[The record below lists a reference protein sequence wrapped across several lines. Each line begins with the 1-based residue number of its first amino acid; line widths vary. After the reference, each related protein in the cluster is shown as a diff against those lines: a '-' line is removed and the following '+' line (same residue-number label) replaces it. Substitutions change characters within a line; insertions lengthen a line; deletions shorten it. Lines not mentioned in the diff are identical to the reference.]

1 MSRWD
6 LITVE
11 LLEELKAAMEARL
24 QVAKDFV
31 GDNNTP
37 LITLAY
43 LVEELQEAYQKAK
56 YKVIPRMWGTFEMK
70 TFLSDLKR
78 RNRTMV
84 DCLRCGYGEVCP
96 LSV

>member
-43 LVEELQEAYQKAK
+43 LERGQIIMLDLLGMLLQMMA
-56 YKVIPRMWGTFEMK
+56 M
-70 TFLSDLKR
+70 
-78 RNRTMV
+78 
-84 DCLRCGYGEVCP
+84 
-96 LSV
+96 